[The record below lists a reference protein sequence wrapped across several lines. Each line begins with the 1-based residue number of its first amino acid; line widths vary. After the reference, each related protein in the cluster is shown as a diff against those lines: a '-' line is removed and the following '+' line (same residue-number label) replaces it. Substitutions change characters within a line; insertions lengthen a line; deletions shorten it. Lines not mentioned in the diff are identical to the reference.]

1 MPQLVLP
8 IFPQEATH
16 ITAELSFEKRD
27 GWVTYFH
34 GMLPVFRHSE
44 DDIQS
49 FRMITSQLCV
59 TGSAKQVE
67 IIKAFGVSLCSVKR
81 AVKLYRE
88 KGPAGFFATTITRS
102 RRPHAANPRPS
113 PGKARLRSRARI
125 AGECS
130 TSHPTD

>member
-67 IIKAFGVSLCSVKR
+67 IIKAFGASPCSVKR

-88 KGPAGFFATTITRS
+88 KGPASCFCRDDHAAPPSS
-102 RRPHAANPRPS
+102 RRQSSPKPRKS
-113 PGKARLRSRARI
+113 
-125 AGECS
+125 
-130 TSHPTD
+130 